1 MKGLFDVQYA
11 FKTQV
16 NSSFGGWRV
25 PGKENQGASEGVHT
39 VLFIDL
45 CSGHKL
51 HWENLLTS
59 ILMNFSFL
67 FSCVLL
73 SKNIF
78 FKAK

>member
-11 FKTQV
+11 FKTQI

-25 PGKENQGASEGVHT
+25 PEKENQGASEGVHT

-51 HWENLLTS
+51 HWEKFTDLYTYE
-59 ILMNFSFL
+59 
-67 FSCVLL
+67 
-73 SKNIF
+73 F
-78 FKAK
+78 FISL

>member
-25 PGKENQGASEGVHT
+25 PGKENHGASEGVHT
-39 VLFIDL
+39 VLFIDP

-51 HWENLLTS
+51 HWEKFTDLYTYE
-59 ILMNFSFL
+59 
-67 FSCVLL
+67 
-73 SKNIF
+73 F
-78 FKAK
+78 FISL

>member
-11 FKTQV
+11 FKTQI

-45 CSGHKL
+45 CFDHKL
-51 HWENLLTS
+51 H
-59 ILMNFSFL
+59 
-67 FSCVLL
+67 
-73 SKNIF
+73 
-78 FKAK
+78 